1 MCPPRRACPPCSQG
15 ALPHGP
21 ATRSK
26 PHACSPLHQNPSTQ
40 AMRGPSS
47 HYCHGEW
54 PSHNAAGGT
63 LCPAGTLPSVTN
75 ETQWAG
81 KPATGF
87 ATFSQ
92 RPGQL
97 PLPEPQ
103 LVLWAV
109 KTCQEMSMAAA
120 HGSPCGQGP
129 QHPWPRDASPRQW
142 DSAAMAR
149 SASHTHSSAL
159 KLTDSSISPGRWPG
173 GDLDTCPLGAE
184 EATSSCAERGR
195 PPSPHLLGA

>member
-1 MCPPRRACPPCSQG
+1 
-15 ALPHGP
+15 
-21 ATRSK
+21 
-26 PHACSPLHQNPSTQ
+26 
-40 AMRGPSS
+40 MRGPSS

-75 ETQWAG
+75 EMQRAG

-87 ATFSQ
+87 ATCSQ

-109 KTCQEMSMAAA
+109 KTCQEMSIAAA
-120 HGSPCGQGP
+120 HGS

-142 DSAAMAR
+142 DSATMAR
-149 SASHTHSSAL
+149 PASHTQQRPQADRLFHQPWEVARRRPGHSS
-159 KLTDSSISPGRWPG
+159 PG
-173 GDLDTCPLGAE
+173 G
-184 EATSSCAERGR
+184 RGSHFQLPR
-195 PPSPHLLGA
+195 ARQASQPTLARGLK